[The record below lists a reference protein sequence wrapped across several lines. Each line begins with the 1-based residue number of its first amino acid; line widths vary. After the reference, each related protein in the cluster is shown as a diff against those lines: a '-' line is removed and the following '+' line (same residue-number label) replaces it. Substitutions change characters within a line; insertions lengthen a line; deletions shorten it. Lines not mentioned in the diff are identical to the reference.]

1 MAITGIGNYYN
12 NAYKNSY
19 ISQKNET
26 TEKSELNKKE
36 EIQQKSSNVSDY
48 SDYLS
53 KKYNCVKNGS
63 VAISGAYLREC
74 ANNAEKAKEL
84 EQNLS
89 FYNESY
95 QNGYASAK
103 ANASAIGAK
112 LVDYSESWSI
122 DSTGNITMIAS
133 TTVTSGDDVKG
144 WKELK
149 EEQTKRL
156 ENKKIQEKKQEAIKQ
171 KRQEQKQIQQM
182 RIEKAKNK
190 NNNGN
195 INLKI

>member
-1 MAITGIGNYYN
+1 MAITGIGNYQSNLYQN
-12 NAYKNSY
+12 PYVSNK
-19 ISQKNET
+19 SQV
-26 TEKSELNKKE
+26 TEKSELENA
-36 EIQQKSSNVSDY
+36 KSSNVSDY
-48 SDYLS
+48 YDYLS
-53 KKYNCVKNGS
+53 KNGN
-63 VAISGAYLREC
+63 VAISEAYLKEC
-74 ANNAEKAKEL
+74 AKNTDKAKEL

-103 ANASAIGAK
+103 ANASVIGAK

-122 DSTGNITMIAS
+122 DSTGNVTMIAS
-133 TTVTSGDDVKG
+133 TTVTSGNDVKG

-156 ENKKIQEKKQEAIKQ
+156 ENKKVQQKKEEAIKQ

>member
-1 MAITGIGNYYN
+1 MAITVIGNYQSNLYQN
-12 NAYKNSY
+12 PYVSNK
-19 ISQKNET
+19 SQV
-26 TEKSELNKKE
+26 TEKSELENT
-36 EIQQKSSNVSDY
+36 KSSNVSDY

-63 VAISGAYLREC
+63 VTISGAYLKEC
-74 ANNAEKAKEL
+74 AKNSEKAKEL

-89 FYNESY
+89 FYNESCRS
-95 QNGYASAK
+95 GYINAK
-103 ANASAIGAK
+103 SNATAIGAK

-133 TTVTSGDDVKG
+133 TTVTSGNDVKG

-156 ENKKIQEKKQEAIKQ
+156 ENKKV
-171 KRQEQKQIQQM
+171 QQWHYFPFSEFFSGQTGM
-182 RIEKAKNK
+182 PISLAL
-190 NNNGN
+190 
-195 INLKI
+195 NLLQ

>member
-1 MAITGIGNYYN
+1 MAITGIGNYQSNLYQN
-12 NAYKNSY
+12 PY
-19 ISQKNET
+19 ISNKSQV
-26 TEKSELNKKE
+26 TEKSELENA
-36 EIQQKSSNVSDY
+36 KSSNVSDY

-53 KKYNCVKNGS
+53 KKYNCVKNGN
-63 VAISGAYLREC
+63 VAISEAYLKEC
-74 ANNAEKAKEL
+74 AKNTDKAKEL

-103 ANASAIGAK
+103 ANASVIGAK

-122 DSTGNITMIAS
+122 DSTGNVTMIAS
-133 TTVTSGDDVKG
+133 TTVTSGNDVKG

-156 ENKKIQEKKQEAIKQ
+156 ENKKVQQKKEEAIKQ